1 MSNAKDGVKDAIGE
15 TVAKARVSVDK
26 VAEKT
31 GEMMSDVRG
40 YAEHV
45 FDQSRQ
51 GYRQAAERAEE
62 GFRQAG
68 SVIREN
74 PGLTISAAV
83 GLGIAVGVMVG
94 LRMGTDRRWR

>member
-1 MSNAKDGVKDAIGE
+1 MKDAIEEGAE
-15 TVAKARVSVDK
+15 RAKGTVDRV
-26 VAEKT
+26 AGKT
-31 GEMMSDVRG
+31 GEMMTDVRG

-68 SVIREN
+68 AVVREN

-94 LRMGTDRRWR
+94 LSMGTDRRWR